1 MKIAD
6 FSVKRPVTI
15 MMIMI
20 VLIILGTISIP
31 QLPVELMP
39 NLTIPTLNVTTSWS
53 GASPGEVEAQ
63 ITKKVEAQMATIP
76 GVTEVD
82 STSRTGASLVTLHLD
97 YGVNLDQTMLNIRDK
112 LDRVKRSLPS
122 DADAPTVN
130 RFDLNSQPVLTLAVF
145 GNIDQVSLRNLAD
158 STVSSAV
165 QRVDGVGSVTVSG
178 GRQRQVL
185 VTVDPAKLQEY
196 GLTINSITSAL

>member
-31 QLPVELMP
+31 LLPVELMP
-39 NLTIPTLNVTTSWS
+39 NLTIPTLNVTTSWA

-82 STSRTGASLVTLHLD
+82 STSRTGASLVQLHLD
-97 YGVNLDQTMLNIRDK
+97 YGVNL
-112 LDRVKRSLPS
+112 
-122 DADAPTVN
+122 
-130 RFDLNSQPVLTLAVF
+130 
-145 GNIDQVSLRNLAD
+145 
-158 STVSSAV
+158 
-165 QRVDGVGSVTVSG
+165 
-178 GRQRQVL
+178 
-185 VTVDPAKLQEY
+185 
-196 GLTINSITSAL
+196 